1 MCPLCSGEARPYF
14 RELFLQCTVCQGI
27 IRSKTH
33 LPTPEEE
40 RARYEEHH
48 NDVNNPGYQAFV
60 KPITDRVL
68 QEQDKLS
75 LGLDF
80 GSGTGPVISKL
91 LTDRGYKIN
100 QFDPFFDNNPDVLK
114 LTYNYVACCEV
125 IEHFHAPDK
134 EFRLLHS
141 LLKPG
146 GRLYCMT
153 HLFSDDIT
161 FDNWYYMRDPT
172 HTFIY
177 QADTLTWIK
186 DNVPFSELEIVGRLI
201 VLTK

>member
-1 MCPLCSGEARPYF
+1 
-14 RELFLQCTVCQGI
+14 
-27 IRSKTH
+27 
-33 LPTPEEE
+33 
-40 RARYEEHH
+40 
-48 NDVNNPGYQAFV
+48 
-60 KPITDRVL
+60 
-68 QEQDKLS
+68 

-91 LTDRGYKIN
+91 LSDWGYEIN
-100 QFDPFFDNNPDVLK
+100 QFDPFFDNNLEALK
-114 LTYNYVACCEV
+114 PTYDYVACCEV
-125 IEHFHAPDK
+125 IEHFHAPAG

-153 HLFSDDIT
+153 HLYSESIT

-172 HTFIY
+172 HAFIY
-177 QADTLTWIK
+177 QAETLTWIK
-186 DNVPFSELEIVGRLI
+186 ENVPFSELEIEGRLI

>member
-1 MCPLCSGEARPYF
+1 VCPLCSGAARPF
-14 RELFLQCTVCQGI
+14 FKEVFLQCTICRGI

-40 RARYEEHH
+40 KTRYEEHH
-48 NDVNNPGYQAFV
+48 NDVNNAGYQAFV
-60 KPITDRVL
+60 KPITNRVL
-68 QEQDKLS
+68 QDQDKSS

-91 LTDRGYKIN
+91 LSDWGYEIN
-100 QFDPFFDNNPDVLK
+100 QFDPFFDNNLEALK
-114 LTYNYVACCEV
+114 PTYDYVACCEV
-125 IEHFHAPDK
+125 IEHFHAPAG

-153 HLFSDDIT
+153 HLYSESIT

-172 HTFIY
+172 HAFIY
-177 QADTLTWIK
+177 QAETLTWIK
-186 DNVPFSELEIVGRLI
+186 ENVPFSELEIEGRLI